1 MNQLRKRQI
10 AILLAMALGMF
21 LCMLDTTIMN
31 IALPVMQTGLRTD
44 LNTLQWALNVYTI
57 TFASL
62 TIPLGR
68 IGDQLGKNKIYLLG
82 LILFLIGSLVSAL
95 STYVGMLIVGR
106 GIQSVGAAI
115 VFPASM
121 SIGIGAFGLSRRNT
135 AVLVLGITQG
145 LAAALGP
152 TIGGMV
158 TQIWGWQGIFFI
170 NVPVVIISIGLCVTL
185 LPLKH
190 EKTIHTCL
198 DITGMILSIVTLF
211 SLVLALVKGGDWNWN
226 SWRIIGLFIIF
237 GLSIGLFIWNESKIS
252 NPMMRLDLFKYRHFI
267 GSVMITVFSGIFFV
281 GVLVL
286 MPSFFTKVQGY
297 TELKAAIMITP
308 VSVMVFIFSP
318 ISGLLLEKLGTRL
331 LIALGIT
338 TMAVG
343 YVGLSIMNPAV
354 YWQLIISCMLIGTG
368 YGIIIGPITVLS
380 AGNFTGELLTA
391 SQSVIGVFRQI
402 GTVLAVAIFVSIF
415 STNLGIA
422 KQQVW
427 HSAEKQVQLLSVNQ
441 SIKKETLKHTYHDL
455 YQTKKV
461 SSRKHLAIGSEMEKK
476 LLDAQVKQYFLK
488 HRSLPNS
495 VKKSIYSKFSLSIN
509 HKVELINHQIKRYQ
523 ILITKT
529 VNQKI
534 TQAFIRPYQMMM
546 PIVWL
551 MLIVVFVFEKRSSKN
566 I

>member
-1 MNQLRKRQI
+1 MKKRQI
-10 AILLAMALGMF
+10 AILLAMALGIF

-82 LILFLIGSLVSAL
+82 LILFLMGSLISGL

-121 SIGIGAFGLSRRNT
+121 TIGINAFELSRRNM

-152 TIGGMV
+152 TIGGIV
-158 TQIWGWQGIFFI
+158 TQIWGWRSIFFI
-170 NVPVVIISIGLCVTL
+170 NIPVVVISIVLCVLL

-190 EKTIHTCL
+190 EKTIHTNL
-198 DITGMILSIVTLF
+198 DITGMLLSIVTLF
-211 SLVLALVKGGDWNWN
+211 SLVLALVKGSDWNWS
-226 SWRIIGLFIIF
+226 SWKIVGLFIIF

-252 NPMMRLDLFKYRHFI
+252 NPMIRLDLFKYRHFV

-297 TELKAAIMITP
+297 TEFKVALMITP
-308 VSVMVFIFSP
+308 ASVMVFIFSP
-318 ISGLLLEKLGTRL
+318 ISGLLLEKIGSRL
-331 LIALGIT
+331 LITLGIT
-338 TMAVG
+338 IMALG
-343 YVGLSIMNPAV
+343 YVGLSMMNPAI
-354 YWQLIISCMLIGTG
+354 YWQLVIACILVGMG

-422 KQQVW
+422 KKQVW
-427 HSAEKQVQLLSVNQ
+427 HSAEKQVQQLSVAQ

-455 YQTKKV
+455 YQTEKV
-461 SSRKHLAIGSEMEKK
+461 SSRKQTAISSKMKK
-476 LLDAQVKQYFLK
+476 RLSDAQAKQYFSSHQGL
-488 HRSLPNS
+488 SSS
-495 VKKSIYSKFSLSIN
+495 VKRTIYNKISLSVS
-509 HKVELINHQIKRYQ
+509 HKVKLINHQIRQYQ
-523 ILITKT
+523 HSITKV

-534 TQAFIRPYQMMM
+534 TQAFMRPYQIAM
-546 PIVWL
+546 PLVWL
-551 MLIVVFVFEKRSSKN
+551 MLVVVFVFEKRN
-566 I
+566 TW